1 MAINKPFVAKH
12 GLAIANTTHIV
23 FNPDGTLHAN
33 NANVQ
38 VSLDTSTLV
47 TNANFQS
54 VVANTNLAI
63 TDRMQVAN
71 TVALVND
78 RIQVANADTRFLRK
92 DGTDSQSVGGQ
103 VTFDNNVV
111 ISGNLT
117 VSGTRTEV
125 NTTQVNVSNTYILLN
140 SDLGPGDAAT
150 ENAGLIINRGAE
162 ANVYF
167 RWNETDEHFEWG
179 EADGTFRKITDAAAT
194 VVQVRNESGTT
205 IPTGSPVYVTGYSA
219 GGSKPLIDIADAD
232 DAAKMPALGI
242 TLAEVTNNSN
252 GLVGTYGVFSEAN
265 TGVFSEGD
273 ELYIDTVAGKLTATR
288 PTGSTTKI
296 QKIGQVL
303 RSHASAGS
311 ILIQGAGRSNDIPN
325 LQLSQVFIGNT
336 SGVGEARQLTVSDLS
351 DADTLAT
358 NSAFQS
364 ALANTNTRFANF
376 WPSSNVITYT
386 GKYLE
391 VANAASSVNL
401 IPYWPSSNIISYVNS
416 NVNPNNTISVNVAPQ
431 PMYARLTLTSAT
443 AGTTS
448 QQVVIMTGFNT
459 RDIDTS
465 PSNALTST
473 LGSGK
478 FIIPAGVTKVRVRG
492 SARTSSVTDQVAMKI
507 MKNGSN
513 AISTNFDISSTGQ
526 DFIAAFSGIE
536 EVVQGD
542 YFQLAVFSQSGTRT
556 VNQDSDFT
564 WFEIEVLEGS
574 MVNRITHANF
584 GNLVINSLTDV
595 DTVLNAPTDGQALLW
610 NSANGKWEPSDISTQ
625 TGSLVSNTYFQS
637 FVANN
642 NSYIAT
648 KTGDATALSTNTAL
662 RTLIADRIQVAN
674 VITLTNKYLE
684 VANAASSVNLV
695 PYWPSSNVI
704 TYTGKYLEVA
714 NAASSV
720 NLTPYWP
727 SSNVINY
734 IDGSLSGSEIKITHV
749 PVNIFARL
757 DMTSDEGMSGSTGNY
772 IDNLTT
778 VGFDNSPNQVLTAN
792 STNGTMSVPTDG
804 SVTKVRLTASIMT
817 LNIAGQSNPIIHWF
831 DSSGSRKYS
840 GGIGGSQQTDT
851 AGDDGASLIT
861 GILPVAN
868 GDYFR
873 LNLYA
878 TDAGTA
884 LAGNGRTYL
893 EMQVME
899 GSMLANVQF
908 SNVSFSAL
916 SDVDV
921 TTTAPTDGQTLVF
934 NAANSTFIPG
944 DAGGAG
950 EVANAYLTSTYVTN
964 TGFQSALANTNLA
977 IADRMQVAN
986 VVTLTNKYLEVAN
999 VVTSTANTED
1009 ITNQLFKTKQLSTT
1023 RTFTVTVGTKT
1034 ISPWAGGSSSAYF
1047 IDGEEVP
1054 SLTLVPG
1061 FTYRFDQSDASN
1073 SSHPISFYREAD
1085 KTTSYVTGV
1094 GGTGTA
1100 GSSGAYT
1107 EIQVSANTPM
1117 SLFYQCQNH
1126 GYMGGQIATVSDTSP
1141 KYVEQSNVTV
1151 TLGSYWPSS
1160 NIISY
1165 INTNAGGVTNTNFQ
1179 SYVANTNSRLTSLEG
1194 SSGVSLASFSVS
1206 TGTPTGGGS
1215 LAYNDQNGTFTF
1227 RPSGAFP
1234 TISTTAPSLSGN
1246 GTLWFDSEDASLFIE
1261 YDGNWVS
1268 AAPVVGSSPNNF
1280 ISYSGNNTLR
1290 LVTGDGEFID
1300 ADMAQIG
1307 AAGGASGTDTD
1318 LTGSARAYTANGSV
1332 TDFLA
1337 AFARDNPED
1346 VFVTVD
1352 GITQRPTTQYTISG
1366 TTVSFGTPPANNAVV
1381 MIRTF
1386 NGLLGTNTASIDV
1399 NKYTANGTQT
1409 TGFFSPSNS
1418 ALVNDLIVTINGVV
1432 QKPTTD
1438 YTLSAQTVTFATA
1451 PVAASDIAIRA
1462 LRTRIAAVTEISQY
1476 VFSNSTVVT
1485 SANSNLD
1492 SNILV
1497 ATYNA
1502 NGTATSFAAN
1512 TNSITLDTSIVSVS
1526 GLLQRPVTDYTLSG
1540 NNIVFGTAPANNDV
1554 VSVREFRHPATL
1566 TQIQMN
1572 IVPWQEISS
1581 NGAVLSNYNYFVD
1594 CSAEPITITLP
1605 SVKNQGDTIKIIDA
1619 TGKASNNN
1627 ITVNGAGSKIMGDA
1641 ADFTVADDRAAFTLV
1656 YYNTQQGWIL
1666 GEV

>member
-47 TNANFQS
+47 TNA
-54 VVANTNLAI
+54 
-63 TDRMQVAN
+63 D
-71 TVALVND
+71 
-78 RIQVANADTRFLRK
+78 
-92 DGTDSQSVGGQ
+92 
-103 VTFDNNVV
+103 
-111 ISGNLT
+111 
-117 VSGTRTEV
+117 
-125 NTTQVNVSNTYILLN
+125 
-140 SDLGPGDAAT
+140 
-150 ENAGLIINRGAE
+150 
-162 ANVYF
+162 
-167 RWNETDEHFEWG
+167 
-179 EADGTFRKITDAAAT
+179 
-194 VVQVRNESGTT
+194 
-205 IPTGSPVYVTGYSA
+205 
-219 GGSKPLIDIADAD
+219 
-232 DAAKMPALGI
+232 
-242 TLAEVTNNSN
+242 
-252 GLVGTYGVFSEAN
+252 
-265 TGVFSEGD
+265 
-273 ELYIDTVAGKLTATR
+273 
-288 PTGSTTKI
+288 
-296 QKIGQVL
+296 
-303 RSHASAGS
+303 
-311 ILIQGAGRSNDIPN
+311 
-325 LQLSQVFIGNT
+325 
-336 SGVGEARQLTVSDLS
+336 
-351 DADTLAT
+351 
-358 NSAFQS
+358 FQS

-376 WPSSNVITYT
+376 WPSSNIISYT

-401 IPYWPSSNIISYVNS
+401 TPYWPSSNVISYVNS
-416 NVNPNNTISVNVAPQ
+416 NVNANNTITVNVAPQ
-431 PMYARLTLTSAT
+431 PMYARLTLSNATS
-443 AGTTS
+443 GTNS
-448 QQVVIMTGFNT
+448 QQVVILTAFNT

-492 SARTSSVTDQVAMKI
+492 SARTSSITDQVSLKI

-513 AISTNFDISSTGQ
+513 AITTNFDISSTGQ

-542 YFQLAVFSQSGTRT
+542 YFQLGVFSQSGTR
-556 VNQDSDFT
+556 VVIQDADFT

-574 MVNRITHANF
+574 MINRITHANF

-595 DTVLNAPTDGQALLW
+595 DTVLSAPTDGQALLW

-662 RTLIADRIQVAN
+662 RTLIADRMQVAN
-674 VITLTNKYLE
+674 VITLTNKYLEVANVSSAVNLTPYWPSSNVITYTGKYLE

-727 SSNVINY
+727 SSNVVNY
-734 IDGSLSGSEIKITHV
+734 INGSLSGSELKITHV

-757 DMTSDEGMSGSTGNY
+757 DLTSDESIPSGSSY

-804 SVTKVRLTASIMT
+804 SVTKVRVTASLTT
-817 LNIAGQSNPIIHWF
+817 LNIGGQSNPIIHWF
-831 DSSGSRKYS
+831 DSSGNRKYS
-840 GGIGGSQQTDT
+840 GGIGGAQQTDT

-873 LNLYA
+873 LNIYA

-884 LAGNGRTYL
+884 LASNGRTFVEL
-893 EMQVME
+893 QVME
-899 GSMLANVQF
+899 GSMVANVQF
-908 SNVSFSAL
+908 SNVSISAL
-916 SDVDV
+916 SDVDI

-977 IADRMQVAN
+977 ISDRMQVAN

-1034 ISPWAGGSSSAYF
+1034 LSPWAGGSSSAYF

-1054 SLTLVPG
+1054 TLTLVPG

-1100 GSSGAYT
+1100 GSGGAYT

-1126 GYMGGQIATVSDTSP
+1126 GYMGGQIAVVSDTSP

-1179 SYVANTNSRLTSLEG
+1179 SYVANTNLRLTNLEG

-1352 GITQRPTTQYTISG
+1352 GIAQRPTTQYTISG

-1438 YTLSAQTVTFATA
+1438 YTLSAQTVTFTTA
-1451 PVAASDIAIRA
+1451 PVATADIAIRA
-1462 LRTRIAAVTEISQY
+1462 LRTRIAEVTEINQY

-1485 SANSNLD
+1485 SANANLD

-1497 ATYNA
+1497 ATYTA
-1502 NGTATSFAAN
+1502 NGTATTFAAN

-1540 NNIVFGTAPANNDV
+1540 NNVVFGSAPANNDI

-1572 IVPWQEISS
+1572 IVPWQELSS
-1581 NGAVLSNYNYFVD
+1581 NGAMLSNYNYFVD
-1594 CSAEPITITLP
+1594 CSAEPITVTLP

>member
-54 VVANTNLAI
+54 ALANTNVYISTKTDDSTVLATNTALRTLISDRIQVANLNSTLADYVTNTSFQSVVANTNLAI
-63 TDRMQVAN
+63 ADRMQVAN

-140 SDLGPGDAAT
+140 SDLGSGDAAT

-194 VVQVRNESGTT
+194 VVQARNESGAT
-205 IPTGSPVYVTGYSA
+205 ISTGSPVYVTGYSA

-242 TLAEVTNNSN
+242 TLAEVTNNSDV
-252 GLVGTYGVFSEAN
+252 LVGTYGVFSEAN
-265 TGVFSEGD
+265 TGVFTEGD

-325 LQLSQVFIGNT
+325 LPLSQVFIGNT

-351 DADTLAT
+351 DANTLAT
-358 NSAFQS
+358 NSAFQA
-364 ALANTNTRFANF
+364 ALANT
-376 WPSSNVITYT
+376 
-386 GKYLE
+386 
-391 VANAASSVNL
+391 
-401 IPYWPSSNIISYVNS
+401 
-416 NVNPNNTISVNVAPQ
+416 
-431 PMYARLTLTSAT
+431 
-443 AGTTS
+443 
-448 QQVVIMTGFNT
+448 
-459 RDIDTS
+459 D
-465 PSNALTST
+465 
-473 LGSGK
+473 
-478 FIIPAGVTKVRVRG
+478 
-492 SARTSSVTDQVAMKI
+492 
-507 MKNGSN
+507 
-513 AISTNFDISSTGQ
+513 
-526 DFIAAFSGIE
+526 
-536 EVVQGD
+536 
-542 YFQLAVFSQSGTRT
+542 
-556 VNQDSDFT
+556 
-564 WFEIEVLEGS
+564 
-574 MVNRITHANF
+574 
-584 GNLVINSLTDV
+584 
-595 DTVLNAPTDGQALLW
+595 
-610 NSANGKWEPSDISTQ
+610 
-625 TGSLVSNTYFQS
+625 S
-637 FVANN
+637 FVANVASEVDQLN
-642 NSYIAT
+642 TNLI
-648 KTGDATALSTNTAL
+648 GTNTAL
-662 RTLIADRIQVAN
+662 RTLI
-674 VITLTNKYLE
+674 
-684 VANAASSVNLV
+684 S
-695 PYWPSSNVI
+695 
-704 TYTGKYLEVA
+704 
-714 NAASSV
+714 
-720 NLTPYWP
+720 
-727 SSNVINY
+727 
-734 IDGSLSGSEIKITHV
+734 
-749 PVNIFARL
+749 
-757 DMTSDEGMSGSTGNY
+757 
-772 IDNLTT
+772 
-778 VGFDNSPNQVLTAN
+778 
-792 STNGTMSVPTDG
+792 
-804 SVTKVRLTASIMT
+804 
-817 LNIAGQSNPIIHWF
+817 
-831 DSSGSRKYS
+831 
-840 GGIGGSQQTDT
+840 
-851 AGDDGASLIT
+851 
-861 GILPVAN
+861 
-868 GDYFR
+868 
-873 LNLYA
+873 
-878 TDAGTA
+878 
-884 LAGNGRTYL
+884 
-893 EMQVME
+893 
-899 GSMLANVQF
+899 
-908 SNVSFSAL
+908 
-916 SDVDV
+916 
-921 TTTAPTDGQTLVF
+921 
-934 NAANSTFIPG
+934 
-944 DAGGAG
+944 
-950 EVANAYLTSTYVTN
+950 
-964 TGFQSALANTNLA
+964 
-977 IADRMQVAN
+977 DRMQVAN
-986 VVTLTNKYLEVAN
+986 VTSTFITNTAFQAYVAN
-999 VVTSTANTED
+999 TNARFTANTSVANASFESTNNTITFNRQDSSVFDVVLTGITGSGGSANTED

-1034 ISPWAGGSSSAYF
+1034 LSPWAGGSSSAYF

-1054 SLTLVPG
+1054 TLTLVPG

-1179 SYVANTNSRLTSLEG
+1179 SYVANTNSRLTTLEG
-1194 SSGVSLASFSVS
+1194 SSGVTLAAFSVS

-1307 AAGGASGTDTD
+1307 AAGGATGTDTD
-1318 LTGSARAYTANGSV
+1318 LTGSARSYTANGSV

-1462 LRTRIAAVTEISQY
+1462 LRTRIADVTEISQY

-1641 ADFTVADDRAAFTLV
+1641 ADFTVSDDRAAFTLV